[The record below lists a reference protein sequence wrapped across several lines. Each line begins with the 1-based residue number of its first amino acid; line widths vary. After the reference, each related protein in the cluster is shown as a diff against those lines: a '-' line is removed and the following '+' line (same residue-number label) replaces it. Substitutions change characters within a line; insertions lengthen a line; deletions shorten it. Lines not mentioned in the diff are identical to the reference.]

1 MEDLNSSP
9 FFIVFNNVFEK
20 EHKKENLFGK
30 TLDNGAILNLILLFI
45 TYLKREQEGEAGA
58 LPLRYRG
65 RSGGDNE
72 ESRQVLPNKGME
84 EEEAR
89 SIKTR

>member
-1 MEDLNSSP
+1 MYLKKN
-9 FFIVFNNVFEK
+9 I
-20 EHKKENLFGK
+20 KKENLFGK
-30 TLDNGAILNLILLFI
+30 ALDNGAILNLILLFI

-58 LPLRYRG
+58 LPLKSRE
-65 RSGGDNE
+65 RSGGEDE